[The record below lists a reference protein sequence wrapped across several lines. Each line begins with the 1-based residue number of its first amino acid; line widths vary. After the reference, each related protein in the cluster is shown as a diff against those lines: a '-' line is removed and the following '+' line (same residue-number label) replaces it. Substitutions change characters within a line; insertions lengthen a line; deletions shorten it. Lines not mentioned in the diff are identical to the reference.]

1 MPNNKFFYTGDIVR
15 IGGFDK
21 SITDKLRTGS
31 KSDLPKNYQFMVNYF
46 PCVPLSANIPFASIE
61 KEFILFDAPEDK
73 EILSYGISKR
83 GYDRNYMYIGSIPIN
98 SGEMLRVKNL
108 NGIDYPY
115 HSGFESYTLLDIL
128 VDYEDEDLFTVIVPE
143 DFVVHDNSTRCCDEE
158 LLREIMC
165 TKVSAIFSSIR
176 DKYIEVKDRF
186 QFIFRTKN
194 ETSLESTL
202 LLFPFESKTRL
213 SECIEITVNEF
224 LGHFISVNTIEINE
238 ISDSHNE
245 EVYTEQLSRLSSK
258 IEEIKIGTKVKC
270 ISNFENLNTKNKY
283 GYIVSVH
290 NAVNS
295 CEQIINTD
303 NSVSDILIGVAFEEV
318 ITDNQEKEVGRVYKF
333 NGKKIT
339 IVYLPTLWCR
349 QVVGEQL
356 ELMEFED
363 KYNEE
368 IFIEGKEVTL
378 KTKEELVALYGQN
391 CFGELNCRV
400 NFPKKKFNLCEKSF
414 IIKSKTSNGNYIT
427 YLKDGDNGKLYIF
440 EPKMFKEYKR
450 TVFTTEDNE
459 FKNLVI
465 EFLSYENDNGEFKFE
480 IPVLTWVD
488 EDKFSS
494 GKIIRFTNS
503 RSLKVIGSD
512 DDTFTVCMDAGRN
525 WYWDLFLPSYS
536 SEKQFYKE
544 LYTGSNRYSIKQ
556 MVKPYLD
563 LFNME
568 DIVPHLHKVGRKN
581 RYMNFSM
588 FNIEEIG
595 TYRKAIYNYNSEVFG
610 ADIIASDSPVPET
623 FYFNNT
629 FLSVMAYNT
638 YNKKM
643 YSICDSETA
652 YPLVYFKIKKSAI
665 GIENNLHLINPVI
678 QD

>member
-1 MPNNKFFYTGDIVR
+1 MPNDKIFYTGDIVR

-46 PCVPLSANIPFASIE
+46 PCVPLSANNPFASIE
-61 KEFILFDAPEDK
+61 KEFILFDAPDDK

-83 GYDRNYMYIGSIPIN
+83 GYDRNYMYIGSIPLN
-98 SGEMLRVKNL
+98 PGEMLRVKNL
-108 NGIDYPY
+108 NGINYPY
-115 HSGFESYTLLDIL
+115 RSGFESYTILDIL

-213 SECIEITVNEF
+213 SECIETTVNEF

-238 ISDSHNE
+238 TSNLHNE

-258 IEEIKIGTKVKC
+258 IEEIKIGAKVKC

-283 GYIVSVH
+283 GYIISVH

-303 NSVSDILIGVAFEEV
+303 NSVSDILIGVAFEEA

-378 KTKEELVALYGQN
+378 KSKEELLNIYGQN

-400 NFPKKKFNLCEKSF
+400 TFPKKKFNLCEKSF

-427 YLKDGDNGKLYIF
+427 YLKDGDKGKLYIF
-440 EPKMFKEYKR
+440 EPQMFKEYKR
-450 TVFTTEDNE
+450 ITFATEDNN

-465 EFLSYENDNGEFKFE
+465 EFLSYENDNGEFQFK
-480 IPVLTWVD
+480 IPTLAWID
-488 EDKFSS
+488 EDSFCN
-494 GKIIRFTNS
+494 GNIIRFSNARTF
-503 RSLKVIGSD
+503 KVIDSD
-512 DDTFTVCMDAGRN
+512 DYTFTVCMDAGRN
-525 WYWDLFLPSYS
+525 WDWDLTLPSYN

-623 FYFNNT
+623 FYRNT
-629 FLSVMAYNT
+629 FLGIISYNT
-638 YNKKM
+638 YTKRM
-643 YSICDSETA
+643 CSIHYGETA